1 MSPLSDE
8 ESVQTVPQNADGDVY
23 RAVIYCRVSTDDKG
37 QTNEN
42 QEFMCRKWC
51 DAHGYEVVDVY
62 RDTIT
67 GTTIIRPGLNM
78 MIARIKSER
87 DVDYIVAYDQSRIT
101 RGEDPKNNFDAV
113 KDLLAGSRCRFR
125 FVLMD
130 VDDSNIAGK
139 ILGDLNT
146 RINAQENKLRSERT
160 KAALMKLKSDGK
172 HVGRPARF
180 LIAEDIEAKPDG
192 VFKAGVTVVMPE
204 KTLYDYARSGYTL
217 NYVAEKILHIPPTCL
232 VWELHE
238 RQPDNP
244 KCRYKGLKD
253 RYTPYMQILH
263 SVLLAESDGNGGC
276 KPSELQRV
284 GNPDESALQRVVE

>member
-1 MSPLSDE
+1 MSDE

-180 LIAEDIEAKPDG
+180 LIAGCPVNLSGEEEIPDLLHFQSMPQLRR
-192 VFKAGVTVVMPE
+192 VEEVVLDRIAGAVNLHVTERRDRLKRPE
-204 KTLYDYARSGYTL
+204 LY
-217 NYVAEKILHIPPTCL
+217 IQ
-232 VWELHE
+232 
-238 RQPDNP
+238 RQGGGETIQVIFP
-244 KCRYKGLKD
+244 R
-253 RYTPYMQILH
+253 R
-263 SVLLAESDGNGGC
+263 LALW
-276 KPSELQRV
+276 LQ
-284 GNPDESALQRVVE
+284 E